1 MSLDIESLNLS
12 VASATAGEST
22 PLNFEDT
29 NESFY
34 GNTQAYSNANII
46 IFIII
51 ENEPVFLEVNKSLLL
66 GYDHNQVS
74 RII

>member
-34 GNTQAYSNANII
+34 GDTQAYSNASI